1 MAERRPRASKRLWLF
16 GLLSLVAAYFAEGLL
31 TFASSPAVKGSLRVA
46 RRAQGQPDLPD
57 AGIAVI
63 EKVDR
68 KTQMKEQFEK
78 EKWWRVLLHNDD
90 IHTFE
95 YVTNCLVKVVQHL
108 SRRKAY
114 NITWEDCT
122 IELLSKAAV
131 ENLSFSDEKKEFII
145 NALDPELEKLIWT
158 TIANAPA
165 KPLDFMIDFLRRQQD
180 LSNAEHPKH
189 MSLQETN
196 VELKKQLG
204 QMQDFMQDVGEIVA
218 AKAPSCERQETQ
230 ESEDEDEEDDD
241 APDEPPPPSVN
252 MSRQRASV
260 SAEAYGSWNQK
271 KPFDPPQHA
280 KTEEQS
286 ERLHR
291 ILSRSFMFS
300 SLSEKDFGVVLLAM
314 KEVSFLPGEQIIRE
328 GDDGDFLCLI
338 EKGNPECK
346 KMIDGEEKVVKQC
359 APGDIF
365 GELALLYNAKRAA
378 SVYAT
383 DACVAWQYV
392 ELLEKVTVFFSLDDY
407 QRVQVSDALKTHT
420 FQKDEIVIQQGDE
433 GQDFYIVEEG
443 SLTALKQREGQLDEV
458 MQYSAGSY
466 FGELAML
473 KDEPR
478 AATVKVTSDTAK
490 VLSLDRRSFE
500 RLLGP
505 LRDLLLKKAA
515 EYSPTAQAKPL
526 LLVFGRP
533 WLSSSA
539 LSFSKMV

>member
-1 MAERRPRASKRLWLF
+1 M
-16 GLLSLVAAYFAEGLL
+16 
-31 TFASSPAVKGSLRVA
+31 SSA
-46 RRAQGQPDLPD
+46 
-57 AGIAVI
+57 
-63 EKVDR
+63 
-68 KTQMKEQFEK
+68 
-78 EKWWRVLLHNDD
+78 
-90 IHTFE
+90 
-95 YVTNCLVKVVQHL
+95 
-108 SRRKAY
+108 
-114 NITWEDCT
+114 
-122 IELLSKAAV
+122 KAAV

-230 ESEDEDEEDDD
+230 ESEDEEDDD
-241 APDEPPPPSVN
+241 APDEPPPPPVN

-383 DACVAWQYV
+383 DACVAWQLDRETFNHIVKEAASRQTGRYV

-443 SLTALKQREGQLDEV
+443 ALTALKQREGQLDEV

-515 EYSPTAQAKPL
+515 EYS
-526 LLVFGRP
+526 
-533 WLSSSA
+533 
-539 LSFSKMV
+539 